1 MQEPSQY
8 EAPSC
13 ATIGGDFWFP
23 DVSSG
28 LKEVSVDDAKF
39 AVSICKRC
47 PHRRECAEWG
57 ITKEYF
63 GIWGGL
69 DLDDDREVVA
79 CWDALIGN
87 EDVVIFC
94 KGHLDRG
101 RPLAG
106 CDDDDLL
113 GGPDGL
119 AFIVDKGDLNLA
131 IRCDKKFRMRL
142 DGCQNA
148 AAIGSGDFLF
158 MAMVIARL
166 KRKRAEEGDG
176 EG

>member
-1 MQEPSQY
+1 MV
-8 EAPSC
+8 
-13 ATIGGDFWFP
+13 T
-23 DVSSG
+23 
-28 LKEVSVDDAKF
+28 DAGVFGELAIWAIRK
-39 AVSICKRC
+39 IEGELCNK
-47 PHRRECAEWG
+47 G
-57 ITKEYF
+57 F

-113 GGPDGL
+113 GGRDGL

-148 AAIGSGDFLF
+148 AAIGSGYFLF

>member
-1 MQEPSQY
+1 MLTNAGVFREF
-8 EAPSC
+8 A
-13 ATIGGDFWFP
+13 AWA
-23 DVSSG
+23 
-28 LKEVSVDDAKF
+28 LKQIEGELFDK
-39 AVSICKRC
+39 
-47 PHRRECAEWG
+47 G
-57 ITKEYF
+57 F
-63 GIWGGL
+63 GIRGGL
-69 DLDDDREVVA
+69 DLHDDREVVA
-79 CWDALIGN
+79 SGDALIGN

-113 GGPDGL
+113 GGRDGL
-119 AFIVDKGDLNLA
+119 AFIVDKGDLNFS
-131 IRCDKKFRMRL
+131 IRCEEKFGVRL
-142 DGCQNA
+142 DGFQNA
-148 AAIGSGDFLF
+148 TAIGSGDFLF

>member
-1 MQEPSQY
+1 MGMR
-8 EAPSC
+8 A
-13 ATIGGDFWFP
+13 
-23 DVSSG
+23 
-28 LKEVSVDDAKF
+28 DAGVFREF
-39 AVSICKRC
+39 AIWAIRQIEGELFDK
-47 PHRRECAEWG
+47 G
-57 ITKEYF
+57 F
-63 GIWGGL
+63 GIRGGL
-69 DLDDDREVVA
+69 DLDYDWEVVA

-119 AFIVDKGDLNLA
+119 AFIVNKGDLCPA
-131 IRCDKKFRMRL
+131 IRCEEKFGVRL
-142 DGCQNA
+142 DGFQNA

-166 KRKRAEEGDG
+166 ERKRAEEGDG
-176 EG
+176 E

>member
-1 MQEPSQY
+1 MGVG
-8 EAPSC
+8 A
-13 ATIGGDFWFP
+13 
-23 DVSSG
+23 
-28 LKEVSVDDAKF
+28 DAGVFREF
-39 AVSICKRC
+39 AIWAIRKIE
-47 PHRRECAEWG
+47 RELFDKG
-57 ITKEYF
+57 F
-63 GIWGGL
+63 GIRGGL

-79 CWDALIGN
+79 SGDALIGN

-101 RPLAG
+101 RSLAG

-113 GGPDGL
+113 GRRDGL

-131 IRCDKKFRMRL
+131 IRCDEKFRVRL

-148 AAIGSGDFLF
+148 AAIGSSYFLF
-158 MAMVIARL
+158 MAMVIACL

>member
-1 MQEPSQY
+1 MFCVFGYTSVGMVTD
-8 EAPSC
+8 A
-13 ATIGGDFWFP
+13 
-23 DVSSG
+23 G
-28 LKEVSVDDAKF
+28 LF
-39 AVSICKRC
+39 
-47 PHRRECAEWG
+47 RELAIWAIRQIEG
-57 ITKEYF
+57 ELFDKGF
-63 GIWGGL
+63 GIRGGL

-79 CWDALIGN
+79 SGDALIGN

-113 GGPDGL
+113 GGRDGL
-119 AFIVDKGDLNLA
+119 TSIIDKGDLNLA

-166 KRKRAEEGDG
+166 ERKRAEEGDG
-176 EG
+176 E